1 MFLCCV
7 VYPETTRNFIYAFI
21 APCSNMSVT
30 NTIIGKP
37 PKQMQYC
44 NDNQLQIKP
53 SKYVKIVCI
62 PWREL
67 SFLTLYVM
75 VEGLFKC
82 CYTGRHF
89 FSLHVSIS
97 VWSLLSEGVLTMS
110 RANTHTIVNCDREF
124 LCRPASKSLLY
135 IVTIFVYLVPPL

>member
-1 MFLCCV
+1 MYLTAFRLKHHNYPFIKQKTKKKSNLFVHQILWHRFMKSRWMFLCCV
-7 VYPETTRNFIYAFI
+7 VYPETTRNFIYAII

-30 NTIIGKP
+30 NSIIGKP

-89 FSLHVSIS
+89 FLCMFPF
-97 VWSLLSEGVLTMS
+97 LFGVCCL
-110 RANTHTIVNCDREF
+110 RE
-124 LCRPASKSLLY
+124 S
-135 IVTIFVYLVPPL
+135 